1 MESAGYRLTDSI
13 GREIVY
19 AGLLMVEQD
28 FSKLGEFYEMLT
40 TSRVNKSFLTN
51 MLALLLVLMGLTF
64 SRTVQRLLSLF

>member
-28 FSKLGEFYEMLT
+28 FSKLGEFYEMLVT
-40 TSRVNKSFLTN
+40 GNW
-51 MLALLLVLMGLTF
+51 
-64 SRTVQRLLSLF
+64 QRQQIVPSKYVGASVSPDGSYVHPND